1 MENIYTA
8 RMESIVED
16 NSLEA
21 VTQQFVEQHSKIE
34 SEHLDINDKDIKR
47 LTISGSLIEKEIND
61 DMENKRQSLFHL
73 FRCVCWSCSNVYYSL
88 QCQFLLVACVS
99 QLKVGSLK
107 FGSS

>member
-47 LTISGSLIEKEIND
+47 LTISGSLIGAEIND
-61 DMENKRQSLFHL
+61 DIENNPTIMENKD
-73 FRCVCWSCSNVYYSL
+73 VYPWK
-88 QCQFLLVACVS
+88 QNLV
-99 QLKVGSLK
+99 
-107 FGSS
+107 

>member
-34 SEHLDINDKDIKR
+34 SEHLDINDI
-47 LTISGSLIEKEIND
+47 IYHCEWEKEMDLKVDFSKPGAI
-61 DMENKRQSLFHL
+61 SLDFICL
-73 FRCVCWSCSNVYYSL
+73 ATCLKSPSL
-88 QCQFLLVACVS
+88 QDT
-99 QLKVGSLK
+99 G
-107 FGSS
+107 